1 MLMSWRLHLIRSDLP
16 SKGPWGLEQ
25 DLGLAS
31 RQARRRTPR
40 RLQGLDR
47 QAQSTVLERAG
58 GAIAS
63 EAWGRA
69 ATHTAKS
76 QR

>member
-1 MLMSWRLHLIRSDLP
+1 MSWRLHLIRSDLP

-47 QAQSTVLERAG
+47 QATVHG
-58 GAIAS
+58 
-63 EAWGRA
+63 
-69 ATHTAKS
+69 T
-76 QR
+76 